1 MQHDIMLEIRVEA
14 IKKILYTK
22 LKSYDLI
29 LSIGQVVPHEVVGM
43 GHFREREKQMNGPGS
58 R

>member
-29 LSIGQVVPHEVVGM
+29 LLGNKTLSEL
-43 GHFREREKQMNGPGS
+43 F
-58 R
+58 